1 MVSVNKL
8 GHEYDLE
15 GQVSVAPWG
24 EKKEYHVSER
34 RKKQSDRYSPSV
46 FLYLEHREHIKCLN

>member
-1 MVSVNKL
+1 MLSVNKL

-24 EKKEYHVSER
+24 KKKEYHVSER
-34 RKKQSDRYSPSV
+34 RKKTV
-46 FLYLEHREHIKCLN
+46 

>member
-8 GHEYDLE
+8 GHEYDLK

-34 RKKQSDRYSPSV
+34 QIFPISV
-46 FLYLEHREHIKCLN
+46 PVLRT

>member
-1 MVSVNKL
+1 MLSVNKL

-24 EKKEYHVSER
+24 KKKGISRVRKKEKTV
-34 RKKQSDRYSPSV
+34 
-46 FLYLEHREHIKCLN
+46 

>member
-1 MVSVNKL
+1 MLSVNKL

-24 EKKEYHVSER
+24 KKNGVRKKESLIDFHPVLISN
-34 RKKQSDRYSPSV
+34 V
-46 FLYLEHREHIKCLN
+46 

>member
-24 EKKEYHVSER
+24 GKRNITCQKEGKNSLTDIPHQCS
-34 RKKQSDRYSPSV
+34 
-46 FLYLEHREHIKCLN
+46 CT